1 MKIGKKIKQRRIEL
15 GMTQQELADKM
26 GYTNRS
32 SICAI
37 ETGRESNLTSER
49 IGEFAKVLKL
59 EPIELIGD
67 KLPDIIIRPDE
78 MELIIRYR
86 STDVQTREMI
96 NRLLAYG
103 EKMNGEQ

>member
-1 MKIGKKIKQRRIEL
+1 MKIGDKIKARRIEL

-32 SICAI
+32 SICSI
-37 ETGRESNLTSER
+37 ETGREVNLTAER

-59 EPIELIGD
+59 EPIELLGD

-78 MELIIRYR
+78 MDLIIRYR
-86 STDVQTREMI
+86 SADVQTREMI
-96 NRLLAYG
+96 NRILAYG
-103 EKMNGEQ
+103 EKMNE